1 MSQSE
6 TTAGRATDQPGPR
19 SMKEYYEIAE
29 QVLPG
34 AGLAIYSRRLDAACR
49 VWTARH

>member
-29 QVLPG
+29 QVL
-34 AGLAIYSRRLDAACR
+34 LDAACR